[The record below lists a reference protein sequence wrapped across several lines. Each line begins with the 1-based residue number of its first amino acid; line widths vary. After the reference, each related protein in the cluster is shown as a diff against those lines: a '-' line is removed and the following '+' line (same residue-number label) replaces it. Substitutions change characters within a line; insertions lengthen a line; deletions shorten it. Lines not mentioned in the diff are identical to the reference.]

1 MPNIDG
7 FSQQDNS
14 QSLVTV
20 AIYNKS
26 TLEKTKRSELDI
38 NSSIEIKVEEQDYT
52 ESYAS
57 QIQIVPP
64 P

>member
-57 QIQIVPP
+57 
-64 P
+64 